1 MTDYPF
7 PKASLKH
14 RLAQLFLEYGLFIVT
29 LGIGYL
35 VWFLIILGQGQTP
48 GKQVLKLRVYDSTTG
63 KPAKWG
69 HMLIRELGL
78 DMAIGIIAYGLP
90 VILSLQSLSEFAS
103 DGFFELSTGNVLF
116 YGVIVFDAFWIF
128 KGGKRQRLVDVIC
141 KTDVLSEAPLV
152 SQVTVVVSPATGT
165 ITN

>member
-1 MTDYPF
+1 MADYPF

-14 RLAQLFLEYGLFIVT
+14 RLGQLLLEYALFIVT

-69 HMLIRELGL
+69 HMFIREFGL
-78 DMAIGIIAYGLP
+78 VMAVAVIAYGIP

-103 DGFFELSTGNVLF
+103 DGYFELSIGNILY
-116 YGVIVFDAFWIF
+116 YGSFAFDAFWIF
-128 KGGKRQRLVDVIC
+128 KNDARQRLVDVIC
-141 KTDVLSEAPLV
+141 KTDVLNEA
-152 SQVTVVVSPATGT
+152 AK
-165 ITN
+165 

>member
-14 RLAQLFLEYGLFIVT
+14 RLGQLLLEYALFIVT

-48 GKQVLKLRVYDSTTG
+48 GKQVLKLRVYNSTTG

-69 HMLIRELGL
+69 HMFIREFGL

-103 DGFFELSTGNVLF
+103 DGFFELSIGNVLF

-141 KTDVLSEAPLV
+141 KTDVLYEA
-152 SQVTVVVSPATGT
+152 AK
-165 ITN
+165 

>member
-14 RLAQLFLEYGLFIVT
+14 RLGQLLLEYALFIVT

-69 HMLIRELGL
+69 HMFIREFGL
-78 DMAIGIIAYGLP
+78 VIAVAVIAYGLP
-90 VILSLQSLSEFAS
+90 VILSIQSLSEFAS
-103 DGFFELSTGNVLF
+103 EGYFELSIGNVLY
-116 YGVIVFDAFWIF
+116 YGFIAFDAFWIF
-128 KGGKRQRLVDVIC
+128 KSGKRQRLVDVIC
-141 KTDVLSEAPLV
+141 KTDVLNEA
-152 SQVTVVVSPATGT
+152 AK
-165 ITN
+165 